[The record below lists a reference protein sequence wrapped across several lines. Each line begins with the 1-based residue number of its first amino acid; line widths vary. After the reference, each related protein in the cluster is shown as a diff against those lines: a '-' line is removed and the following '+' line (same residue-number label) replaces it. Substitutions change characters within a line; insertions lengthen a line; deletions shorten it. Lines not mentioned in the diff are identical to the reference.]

1 MKSILGGLC
10 LCAAVCGCASPAQ
23 KEETAVAE
31 APAKS
36 DVVIEN
42 ILTRRSIRQY
52 KPQAVNRDTMQV
64 ILNCGINAPNG
75 QNKQSW
81 EVRALRSRTCSAT
94 RPRWCSSPATR
105 SMTCRR

>member
-52 KPQAVNRDTMQV
+52 KPQAGGLQESQPEGGGRPFVQEHV
-64 ILNCGINAPNG
+64 P
-75 QNKQSW
+75 Q
-81 EVRALRSRTCSAT
+81 RAHGGVH
-94 RPRWCSSPATR
+94 RPRHEV
-105 SMTCRR
+105 

>member
-1 MKSILGGLC
+1 MKAMKSILGGLC

-42 ILTRRSIRQY
+42 IKRLWP
-52 KPQAVNRDTMQV
+52 K
-64 ILNCGINAPNG
+64 
-75 QNKQSW
+75 
-81 EVRALRSRTCSAT
+81 
-94 RPRWCSSPATR
+94 RPPSP
-105 SMTCRR
+105 MW